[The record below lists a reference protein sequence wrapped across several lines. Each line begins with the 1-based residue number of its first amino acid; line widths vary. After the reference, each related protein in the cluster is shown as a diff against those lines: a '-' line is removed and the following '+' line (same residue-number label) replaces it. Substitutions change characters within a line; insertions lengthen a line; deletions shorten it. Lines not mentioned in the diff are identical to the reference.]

1 MNNQYT
7 PDQDP
12 YSGQQYDP
20 EDQTLTSLHPLVQEE
35 PDDRLQG
42 RHEPIHSLPY
52 EYPAPVQL
60 DPDTQAR
67 HEEAT
72 QPEPYGDPP
81 KAKRSKGPARRT
93 GLTFWGVAGTVF
105 MTILVCATIAL
116 GLWFLYHMG
125 YVTGY
130 QDGRECAQQHVKS
143 QDIYNCSPFDK

>member
-20 EDQTLTSLHPLVQEE
+20 EDQTLTSLHSI
-35 PDDRLQG
+35 QG
-42 RHEPIHSLPY
+42 DTDMVKPGDIPEPIHSLPY
-52 EYPAPVQL
+52 EYAAPVQL

-67 HEEAT
+67 HE
-72 QPEPYGDPP
+72 PEPYGDPP